1 MRAALSTRARDI
13 AFPVA
18 LSGAL
23 TWYNNIAG
31 RRSWHHRWYPLVNG
45 GAAAAVV
52 AAAAA
57 SGLTTGELGLR
68 RDRLRAGL
76 GLGAAAAAP
85 VAAAYA
91 VAVLVPAARP
101 PLRDK
106 RVAGLT
112 GRQLVYQMLVR
123 IPAGTVGWEEI
134 AFRGALH
141 AALCRVLP
149 RPAAIAAGGAV
160 FGIWHIRP
168 AAEALGGN
176 GLAAGPAA
184 RAAAVAAVVTGT
196 AAAGAL
202 LSVLRDRSGSLAAPA
217 AVHLAANCLGPLAA
231 ALSARLERSEG

>member
-1 MRAALSTRARDI
+1 LSTRARDV

-18 LSGAL
+18 LSAAL
-23 TWYNNIAG
+23 AWYNNVTG
-31 RRSWHHRWYPLVNG
+31 RRPWHRRWYPLANG
-45 GAAAAVV
+45 CAAAAVLT
-52 AAAAA
+52 AGAA
-57 SGLTTGELGLR
+57 SGLTADDLGLSR
-68 RDRLRAGL
+68 GRLRAGL
-76 GLGAAAAAP
+76 ALGAAAAAP
-85 VAAAYA
+85 VATAYA
-91 VAVLVPAARP
+91 VGVTVPAARA

-106 RVAGLT
+106 RVTGLT
-112 GRQLVYQMLVR
+112 GRQLCYQALVR
-123 IPAGTVGWEEI
+123 IPAGTVAWEEI
-134 AFRGALH
+134 AFRGVLH

-168 AAEALGGN
+168 TAEALGGN

-184 RAAAVAAVVTGT
+184 RAAAVVAVVTGT
-196 AAAGAL
+196 ASAGAL

>member
-18 LSGAL
+18 LAGAL
-23 TWYNNIAG
+23 TWYNNVAG
-31 RRSWHHRWYPLVNG
+31 RRSWHRRWYPLVNG
-45 GAAAAVV
+45 GATAAVL

-57 SGLTTGELGLR
+57 SGLTAGDLGLR

-76 GLGAAAAAP
+76 WLGAVAAAP
-85 VAAAYA
+85 VGAAYA
-91 VAVLVPAARP
+91 VAVAVPAARP

-106 RVAGLT
+106 RVTGLT
-112 GRQLVYQMLVR
+112 GRQLCYQVLVR
-123 IPAGTVGWEEI
+123 IPAGTVGWEET

-168 AAEALGGN
+168 AAETLRGN
-176 GLAAGPAA
+176 GAANGPAA
-184 RAAAVAAVVTGT
+184 RAAAVAAVAGGT

-202 LSVLRDRSGSLAAPA
+202 LSALRDRSGSLAAPV

-231 ALSARLERSEG
+231 ALSARLERD